1 MGRLSDK
8 QLDILNNP
16 NVKNLI
22 EKFDL
27 EIEVE

>member
-1 MGRLSDK
+1 MDRLSDK

-16 NVKNLI
+16 NVKDLI

-27 EIEVE
+27 EIEVV

>member
-1 MGRLSDK
+1 MDRLSDK

-16 NVKNLI
+16 NVKDLI

>member
-16 NVKNLI
+16 NVKDLI

>member
-8 QLDILNNP
+8 QLNILNNP
-16 NVKNLI
+16 NVKDLI

-27 EIEVE
+27 EIEIE